1 MKLRISGL
9 LGSTVFAIAGLL
21 GSAPSLAQNA
31 DITNYASSSVSVV
44 DTRTNTI
51 TATIGVSRNESYGV
65 AVSPDGSR
73 VYVTTFYSG
82 SLQVIDAATNTVGAT
97 LSVGDYPY
105 SVAVSPD
112 GSRVYVANWGFQPYV
127 AVINAATNTV
137 TATINVGGNPGGGV
151 SPDGVAVSP
160 DGSRVYVTYTLSG
173 YMAVINTATDTVVST
188 IYLGDY
194 AQGIPA
200 VSPDGSK
207 VYVAT
212 GTGTVRVIDTAT
224 NGVSVIPVS
233 SDYNPYTGTPQN
245 VAVSPDGARAYVT
258 IAGGGLDRLA
268 VIDTTA
274 NTVTATVPVGLA
286 PLGLA
291 VTPPAAAA

>member
-1 MKLRISGL
+1 MSMKLRISGL

-31 DITNYASSSVSVV
+31 YITNYASSSVSVV

-200 VSPDGSK
+200 VSPDGPASE
-207 VYVAT
+207 VASMAAAS
-212 GTGTVRVIDTAT
+212 GVGTVRARLPAETRRAGSLRPSLFPSRHLGRPFST
-224 NGVSVIPVS
+224 FPRPQHNYRRFPACAHRRWPVR
-233 SDYNPYTGTPQN
+233 
-245 VAVSPDGARAYVT
+245 SP
-258 IAGGGLDRLA
+258 
-268 VIDTTA
+268 
-274 NTVTATVPVGLA
+274 
-286 PLGLA
+286 
-291 VTPPAAAA
+291 